1 MDKVQTGI
9 LVNGRESAIP
19 DSGRLVDLLA
29 RLKLDFRYVLVELN
43 GEALF
48 KDQIPAI
55 TLHPGDKLEIV
66 KPVAGG

>member
-1 MDKVQTGI
+1 MDKVDAGVI
-9 LVNGRESAIP
+9 VNGQESVIP
-19 DSGRLVDLLA
+19 DSGSLVDLLA
-29 RLKLDFRYVLVELN
+29 RLKLDFRYVIVELN

-48 KDQIPAI
+48 KDQILST